1 MARRSAFQ
9 EAKRRAA
16 SRVPPPLPDAA
27 RKVSLK
33 PPPLPSHARKT
44 ARTPVLAPG
53 DLDPLK
59 NLLLFAR
66 TVVEGWFAGKH
77 RSTDFGTNAEFAE
90 HRHYVVGD
98 PVSAIDWK
106 VYARSRNL
114 AVRKYREEKDLT
126 GYLVVDVS
134 GSMAYQARGR
144 ESKQLRAARIA
155 ASLAYLMQ
163 RQGDKSS
170 LALYHETLAGY
181 VAPGS
186 TQRHLHEVVTLL
198 EDAVADS
205 KGRTVTHGAL
215 DLCVPLFKKRGSL
228 IVISDFFTD
237 LDRFFDAVARFQ
249 HRKFDILLLHVV
261 DPDEV
266 VLPDVALAR
275 FIDMETG
282 ESLQVAPDEVRNAYR
297 KEMEAMTDRLTREAR
312 RRGIDYHILKTE
324 EPYLDAIEAWL
335 GLRGK
340 TRGGRRRGR

>member
-1 MARRSAFQ
+1 MARRSAFE
-9 EAKRRAA
+9 EAKRRGA
-16 SRVPPPLPDAA
+16 SRQPPPLPDAA
-27 RKVSLK
+27 REVRLK
-33 PPPLPSHARKT
+33 PPPLPARARKT
-44 ARTPVLAPG
+44 AKPPVLEPG

-59 NLLLFAR
+59 NLLLFAQ
-66 TVVEGWFAGKH
+66 TVVEGWFAGRH
-77 RSTDFGTNAEFAE
+77 RSTDFGTNAEFVE

-98 PVSAIDWK
+98 PISAIDWQ

-134 GSMAYQARGR
+134 GSMAYQAEGR

-170 LALYHETLAGY
+170 LALFHESLAGY

-186 TQRHLHEVVTLL
+186 TRRHLHEVVTRL
-198 EDAVADS
+198 EEAVLDS
-205 KGRTVTHGAL
+205 KGKTHAHGAL
-215 DLCVPLFKKRGSL
+215 DLCVPLFRKRGSL

-249 HRKFDILLLHVV
+249 HRRFDILLLHVV

-282 ESLQVAPDEVRNAYR
+282 EALQVAPDEIRKAYR
-297 KEMEAMTDRLTREAR
+297 KEMDAMTERLCGEAR

-324 EPYLDAIEAWL
+324 APYLEAIEAWL

-340 TRGGRRRGR
+340 VKGGRRGR